1 MIHNTRIA
9 IDQDVMAGKPVIAG
23 TRIPVDLVLGK
34 LAQNVDIDALLHDYP
49 RLTKQDIQAALYYAQ
64 GLVNSEDVYPT
75 Q

>member
-1 MIHNTRIA
+1 MTLHNRIV
-9 IDQDVMAGKPVIAG
+9 IDPDIMVGKPVIAG

-34 LAQNVDIDALLHDYP
+34 LAQNVDVDALLHDYP
-49 RLTKQDIQAALYYAQ
+49 RLTRQDIQAALYYAQ